1 MKLPKEKMN
10 QLILVGVGT
19 VAVLAAIYFLLIQTQ
34 YRSLL
39 QVRQQI
45 SEAQKKLQNIKDT
58 IKHSDTVE
66 ADLIDASTS
75 LSRAEEDMASGD
87 IYAWTVDLFRR
98 LKSQYQNVDIPQINQ
113 PEIGDVDL
121 LPNFPYK
128 QMRVTVTGTAYYHDL
143 GKFIAGFENNF
154 PHIRLVN
161 LTLQPA
167 SAGTGSEKLSF
178 SMDVVALIKPN
189 STLSK

>member
-10 QLILVGVGT
+10 QLMLVGVGT
-19 VAVLAAIYFLLIQTQ
+19 VAMLAAIYFFLIQTQ

-45 SEAQKKLQNIKDT
+45 SESQKKLQNIKDT

-98 LKSQYQNVDIPQINQ
+98 LKTQYQNVDIPQINQ